1 MASFHWSH
9 AVTTAGRSLMGAAH
23 NVYVT
28 EGIFGVL
35 DSGEIPVQTADWS
48 NGLAVPMSEGALI
61 AVGIH
66 LGEIRATAS
75 SVSGP
80 PPVPADDFWEEIVEV
95 SVHAPTGSLRVESL
109 EHGPVDRLASLSPA
123 GPGWYR
129 LRVHARGR
137 NILPDKTSSE
147 PVEDYLLVAWPAP
160 QADAEIVR
168 ASERLEQDLAQANR
182 APKPHPAPP
191 ARSGEQEMLR
201 QRLLRAKGRAE

>member
-1 MASFHWSH
+1 
-9 AVTTAGRSLMGAAH
+9 MGVAH

-28 EGIFGVL
+28 EGTFGVL
-35 DSGEIPVQTADWS
+35 DAGEIPVQTADWS
-48 NGLAVPMSEGALI
+48 NGLAAPMSEGALI

-95 SVHAPTGSLRVESL
+95 SVYAPTGSLRVESL
-109 EHGPVDRLASLSPA
+109 EHGPVNGLASLSPA

-160 QADAEIVR
+160 QADADIVR
-168 ASERLEQDLAQANR
+168 ASERLEQDLAQANK

-191 ARSGEQEMLR
+191 ARSSEQEMLR
-201 QRLLRAKGRAE
+201 QRLLRAKGRTE

>member
-1 MASFHWSH
+1 MD
-9 AVTTAGRSLMGAAH
+9 AAH

-28 EGIFGVL
+28 EGAFGVL
-35 DSGEIPVQTADWS
+35 DAGEIPVQTADWS
-48 NGLAVPMSEGALI
+48 NGLAAPMAEGALI

-66 LGEIRATAS
+66 LGEIRATAF

-80 PPVPADDFWEEIVEV
+80 PPVPADEFWEEIVEV
-95 SVHAPTGSLRVESL
+95 SVYAPTGSLRVESH
-109 EHGPVDRLASLSPA
+109 EQGPVDGLASLSPA

-137 NILPDKTSSE
+137 NVLPDKTSSE

-160 QADAEIVR
+160 QADADIVR

-191 ARSGEQEMLR
+191 ARSSEQEVLR
-201 QRLLRAKGRAE
+201 QRLLRAKARTE